1 MKALRISS
9 VLVLLVASLTGC
21 EKTGTSRQEIIGG
34 TAVTTEG
41 QRNLGLVSV
50 SATAGNCS
58 GVLLNER
65 WVLTAGHCFAQ
76 GVVPSAIV
84 TLDAAAGASRS
95 VYVFGNETDN
105 ATGNS
110 NNRGFDLAM
119 IELSAPIVPSFQQ
132 KDIQTVPPF
141 VKGRSAI
148 YYGTGLSTYFQP
160 GPPPVP
166 SASGVWRQANLTI
179 QTETSNANGAWPEQ
193 LSAPGSSAGQ
203 VCAPGDSG
211 GPVFLRDQQPQVQLL
226 AIQVSGNFT
235 CVNKTS
241 TPACKATITNISNCN
256 ANMIPLRIVEQVMA
270 KPWDRTDATFVFDS
284 GNEISPHLFF
294 DPSRETNVD
303 MNVRSWQIT
312 ARAANDMCFN
322 RGFVGG
328 HMTGHQLPGKY
339 GVACAGTGAIWRDA
353 ITADVVGTSSRFSD
367 LETTPWAQARRA
379 ANDICV
385 KDGFVGGHFN
395 GFQGAGFQGLPG
407 KYGLICYGS
416 PALFIDATTRDIEA
430 TGFSL
435 GDLNEAP
442 WARAAR
448 AATNFCNMKGFAAG
462 FMTGHQVPGKYGI
475 VCQRRGNF
483 KMQLRQVDTA
493 FKHVGP

>member
-1 MKALRISS
+1 MKALLI
-9 VLVLLVASLTGC
+9 LPGFALLLVSLAGC
-21 EKTGTSRQEIIGG
+21 ENTGTSQQAIIGG
-34 TAVTTEG
+34 TAVTPEG

-50 SATAGNCS
+50 NATAGNCS

-76 GVVPSAIV
+76 GVVPSATV
-84 TLDAAAGASRS
+84 TVDTAAGVSRS

-110 NNRGFDLAM
+110 NSRGYDLAM
-119 IELSAPIVPSFQQ
+119 IELAAPIIPGFRQ
-132 KDIQTVPPF
+132 KPIQTTPPF
-141 VKGRSAI
+141 VKGRSAV
-148 YYGTGLSTYFQP
+148 YYGRGLSTYFQP

-166 SASGVWRQANLTI
+166 SATGVWRQANLTI
-179 QTETSNANGAWPEQ
+179 QTEARNANAAWEDQ
-193 LSAPGSSAGQ
+193 LTAPGNSAGQ

-211 GPVFLRDQQPQVQLL
+211 GPVFMLDRQPQAQLL
-226 AIQVSGNFT
+226 AIQIRGNFT
-235 CVNKTS
+235 CTNKTS
-241 TPACKATITNISNCN
+241 TAACKATITNIADCT
-256 ANMIPLRIVEQVMA
+256 ANMIPLRIVEQIMT
-270 KPWDRTDATFVFDS
+270 KPWDRTDATFLFDS
-284 GNEISPHLFF
+284 GNEIGPYLFF
-294 DPSRETNVD
+294 DPSRETSID

-353 ITADVVGTSSRFSD
+353 ITADVVATSSRFTD

-379 ANDICV
+379 ANDTCV

-416 PALFIDATTRDIEA
+416 PAIFIDATTREIEA
-430 TGFSL
+430 TGFPL
-435 GDLNEAP
+435 GDLNQVA
-442 WARAAR
+442 WAQAAR
-448 AATNFCNMKGFAAG
+448 AATNFCNSKGFPAG
-462 FMTGHQVPGKYGI
+462 FMTGHQVPGKYGV
-475 VCQRRGNF
+475 VCQRRGSF
-483 KMQLRQVDTA
+483 KMQIRQFDTP
-493 FKHVGP
+493 FKHGP